1 MGGIGKTTLAQ
12 LVYNDNRVKE
22 NFHFKAW
29 VCVSDD
35 FDVLKLTKAILVEL
49 DSPSDSDSLNQLH
62 IKLMETLIGKKI
74 LLVLDDVWNKKYA
87 EWELLSKPF
96 QSSVAQGSRVI
107 VTTRDREVA
116 SVMFANATH
125 HINELSNEDSWLLF
139 VKYAFHNGNSD
150 ARIER
155 EAIGRQILEKCKG
168 LPLAIKAIGSL
179 LRSKLGVD
187 EWDRVLRSKLWDLP
201 IKETGILPALKLSY
215 KHLSLELK
223 RCFAYCSIFPKDFA
237 FEKDTLVLL
246 WMVEGFLSQPKNK
259 TMEEVGDDYFL
270 ALVSRSLFQKSYDN
284 KYIMHDLVSDLATF
298 ISKQFT
304 LSLADDCPSKIV
316 SNTRHLSFHKNFGR
330 FQEAKR
336 LRTVVTLN
344 FFRADTSETQFPLP
358 MVGCLRVL
366 YLFGREGLT
375 ELPNSI
381 GKLIH
386 LRYLNLSYTKIE
398 RLPDSVCKLYN
409 LQTLNLS
416 CCFRLVAL
424 PSDTHKLNNLRHLY
438 FTETWNLKEM
448 PRHLGRLESLRTLTK
463 FVVGK
468 DSGCGIGELK
478 KLNLLRGSLCI
489 ENLQNVTSLTDAND
503 LNLVDKKYLEKLKLE
518 WNSREDNTEDTSG
531 RQMVVLNSLQPHSN
545 LKSLTMIG
553 YRGKSFPDWIGQL
566 PSLEKLFI
574 SCCPQVES
582 FSEGELPSN
591 LNEISINCCDK
602 LFANR
607 MGWGL
612 QKLQCLR
619 RFTIWDHANDVESF
633 PNEGLLPTSLT
644 HLHIGFFQK
653 LKSLDKKGLQHLTA
667 LEDLDILYCPKFEC
681 MPKDGLP
688 ASLSTLRING
698 CPLLKKECER
708 KEGEEWRNI
717 SHVPNKYIDLA
728 KRIG

>member
-1 MGGIGKTTLAQ
+1 MAAELALTAAGIVLSPLFQVFYEKMASLEFEGFFRRRKLSDKLLWKLKTALLSVSAVLEDAEDRQFTEA
-12 LVYNDNRVKE
+12 NVKE
-22 NFHFKAW
+22 WLDEVKGTIYDAE
-29 VCVSDD
+29 DILD
-35 FDVLKLTKAILVEL
+35 KIATKDLIRKL
-49 DSPSDSDSLNQLH
+49 D
-62 IKLMETLIGKKI
+62 
-74 LLVLDDVWNKKYA
+74 A
-87 EWELLSKPF
+87 EF
-96 QSSVAQGSRVI
+96 G
-107 VTTRDREVA
+107 T
-116 SVMFANATH
+116 
-125 HINELSNEDSWLLF
+125 
-139 VKYAFHNGNSD
+139 
-150 ARIER
+150 
-155 EAIGRQILEKCKG
+155 
-168 LPLAIKAIGSL
+168 
-179 LRSKLGVD
+179 
-187 EWDRVLRSKLWDLP
+187 
-201 IKETGILPALKLSY
+201 
-215 KHLSLELK
+215 
-223 RCFAYCSIFPKDFA
+223 
-237 FEKDTLVLL
+237 
-246 WMVEGFLSQPKNK
+246 
-259 TMEEVGDDYFL
+259 
-270 ALVSRSLFQKSYDN
+270 
-284 KYIMHDLVSDLATF
+284 
-298 ISKQFT
+298 
-304 LSLADDCPSKIV
+304 IV
-316 SNTRHLSFHKNFGR
+316 S
-330 FQEAKR
+330 
-336 LRTVVTLN
+336 
-344 FFRADTSETQFPLP
+344 
-358 MVGCLRVL
+358 
-366 YLFGREGLT
+366 
-375 ELPNSI
+375 
-381 GKLIH
+381 
-386 LRYLNLSYTKIE
+386 
-398 RLPDSVCKLYN
+398 
-409 LQTLNLS
+409 
-416 CCFRLVAL
+416 
-424 PSDTHKLNNLRHLY
+424 
-438 FTETWNLKEM
+438 KEM